1 MNLAF
6 FFNSVMLGA
15 GLAMDACS
23 VSMADGLGDPGMS
36 RRRMT
41 IIAGTFAGFQFLMP
55 VLGWFFVRMAAS
67 YFRVF
72 ETCIPWIALVLLCLI
87 GGGMLRDGV
96 RCRRC
101 AEPAVSRLGARTL
114 FLQGVATSIDALS
127 VGFTIAEYGMDA
139 ALTASLIIAAV
150 TFWLCVGGLLIGK
163 RFGTKLAGR
172 ALILGGCILIV
183 IGAEIF
189 LSNL

>member
-6 FFNSVMLGA
+6 FFNSGMLGA

-55 VLGWFFVRMAAS
+55 MLGWFFVRMAAS

-101 AEPAVSRLGARTL
+101 AEPAVSRLRARTL
-114 FLQGVATSIDALS
+114 ILQGIATSIDALS
-127 VGFTIAEYGMDA
+127 VGFTIAGYGTAA

-150 TFWLCVGGLLIGK
+150 TFGLCIGGLLIGR

-172 ALILGGCILIV
+172 ASILGGCILIV